1 MVTTIMT
8 TATEVDGDDPD
19 KAGRH
24 RSAFAD
30 RGWWFGLLKTAFGK
44 SFWGFL
50 AFAVV
55 AGTACWLVLGE
66 AAFFDALVTDVDL
79 ILRMM
84 PRVGLALTL
93 AGLLWVTLPRD
104 RVSALI
110 GKESGMRGLLVATAA
125 GILTPGGPSSAFA
138 LLAVLGGAGADR
150 GAMIAYIVSWAIL
163 GIQRILVWDVPFMGA
178 DFSMVRFL
186 VCLPLPIVTG
196 LIARRLPF
204 SLRLVDSHGGRGP

>member
-1 MVTTIMT
+1 MT
-8 TATEVDGDDPD
+8 TATEADEDESR

-30 RGWWFGLLKTAFGK
+30 RDWWLRLIKTAFGR
-44 SFWGFL
+44 SFWGFM

-55 AGTACWLVLGE
+55 AGTACWLALGE
-66 AAFFDALVTDVDL
+66 DAFFDALVTDVGL
-79 ILRMM
+79 ILGMM

-104 RVSALI
+104 RVTALI
-110 GKESGMRGLLVATAA
+110 GKESGLRGLFVAA
-125 GILTPGGPSSAFA
+125 GAGIVTPGGPSSAFA

-178 DFSMVRFL
+178 EFSLVRFL

-204 SLRLVDSHGGRGP
+204 TLRLVDSPGGRGR